1 MKISLII
8 VTYNRPDAL
17 QIILKSIEKQ
27 TVFPDEIIIA
37 DDGSTK
43 ETRQLIQ
50 NMQKKFPVPLVH
62 VWHEDQ
68 GFRAAAIRNRAIKA
82 SSGEYLIFS
91 DGDLFFHPRF
101 IDDFLKNIRKGEA
114 LIGSRVFLTEKATKK
129 RVTEN
134 KFHSPFPLFSLETES
149 NRLNSVRFPLINKL
163 LKPLSFSPNLRGGLL
178 GTWKTDMVA
187 INGWNED
194 FSGWGLEDTELVA
207 RLFNLGVTLKKIKF
221 QAITYHLWHPVQSR
235 EQVIFNQQLL
245 DKTVKE
251 KRIACKNGLTFSE

>member
-8 VTYNRPDAL
+8 VTYNRPEAL
-17 QIILKSIEKQ
+17 LLILRSIENQ
-27 TVFPDEIIIA
+27 TVLPDEVIIA
-37 DDGSTK
+37 DDGSAE

-50 NMQKKFPVPLVH
+50 SIQKKFPVPLLH

-101 IDDFLKNIRKGEA
+101 TEDFVKNIQKGEA
-114 LIGSRVFLTEKATKK
+114 LIGSRVFLTEKATRK
-129 RVTEN
+129 RVTEK
-134 KFHSPFPLFSLETES
+134 KFHPPLPLFSLETES
-149 NRLNSVRFPLINKL
+149 NRLNSVRFPFINKL

-178 GTWKTDMVA
+178 GTWKPDMVA

-207 RLFNLGVTLKKIKF
+207 RLFNLGITLKKIKF
-221 QAITYHLWHPVQSR
+221 QAITYHLWHTVQSR
-235 EQVIFNQQLL
+235 EQVTFNLQMLV
-245 DKTVKE
+245 KTVKE
-251 KRIACKNGLTFSE
+251 KQIACKNGLTFSE

>member
-17 QIILKSIEKQ
+17 RIILKSIENQ
-27 TVFPDEIIIA
+27 TILPNEVIIA
-37 DDGSTK
+37 DDGSEE

-50 NMQKKFPVPLVH
+50 SIEKKFPVPLVH
-62 VWHEDQ
+62 VWHEDR

-101 IDDFLKNIRKGEA
+101 TEDFLKNICEGEA
-114 LIGSRVFLTEKATKK
+114 LIGSRVFLTEKATRK
-129 RVTEN
+129 RMKDN
-134 KFHSPFPLFSLETES
+134 KFRRPLPLISLETES
-149 NRLNSVRFPLINKL
+149 NRLNSVRFPFINQL
-163 LKPLSFSPNLRGGLL
+163 LKPVNFSLNLRGGLL

-207 RLFNLGVTLKKIKF
+207 RLFNLGITLKKIKF
-221 QAITYHLWHPVQSR
+221 QAITYHLWHPIQSR
-235 EQVIFNQQLL
+235 EQVSFNQQLL
-245 DKTVKE
+245 DCTVKE
-251 KRIACKNGLTFSE
+251 KQIACKNGLTFSE